1 MAVLAAPRLTP
12 ADVLRRPDHGRGFE
26 LINGELRVQNVST
39 KSSHIAGEAF
49 YQIRNFLKSYPL
61 GWAFPEGTGF
71 VCFEDEDRM
80 RKADAAFIR
89 TGRLTADQYDAN
101 GYCPVCPDLAVEVVS
116 PNDLAYEVSEKR
128 QEWLD
133 AGAQLVWVIEPED
146 ETVHA
151 YRADGSV
158 TLFRKAD
165 TLTAEPV
172 LPGFACPVSE
182 LFLHPTG
189 PAS

>member
-1 MAVLAAPRLTP
+1 MAVLTAPRLTP
-12 ADVLRRPDHGRGFE
+12 QDVLRRPDHGRGFE
-26 LINGELRVQNVST
+26 LIDGELREQNVST
-39 KSSHIAGEAF
+39 KSSHIAGEV
-49 YQIRNFLKSYPL
+49 YGFLRDHVRPKRL
-61 GWAFPEGTGF
+61 GALFPEGTGF

-80 RKADAAFIR
+80 RKADTAFIR
-89 TGRLTADQYDAN
+89 ANRLTKQQFDAD

-116 PNDLAYEVSEKR
+116 PNDLQYEVNEKR

-133 AGAQLVWVIEPED
+133 AGAQLVWVVEPED

-151 YRADGSV
+151 YKADGSV

-172 LPGFACPVSE
+172 LPGFACPVAE
-182 LFLHPTG
+182 LFRQPAG
-189 PAS
+189 PVS

>member
-1 MAVLAAPRLTP
+1 MAVLTAPRLTP

-26 LINGELRVQNVST
+26 LINGELREQNVST
-39 KSSHIAGEAF
+39 KSSYIAGRT
-49 YQIRNFLKSYPL
+49 YHRIQSYLDLKPL

-89 TGRLTADQYDAN
+89 TDRLSADQYDAN
-101 GYCPVCPDLAVEVVS
+101 GYCPVCPDLVVEVIS
-116 PNDLAYEVSEKR
+116 PNDLAYEVNEKR

-133 AGAQLVWVIEPED
+133 AGAQIVWVIEPEG

-158 TLFRKAD
+158 MLFRKAD
-165 TLTAEPV
+165 LLTAEPV
-172 LPGFACPVSE
+172 LPGFACPVLE
-182 LFLHPTG
+182 LFRN
-189 PAS
+189 PAVPVI